1 MRRVRDHLKDESG
14 IALVVAIIIIFVLVS
29 ASLTLLS
36 LTNTHSR
43 LSWSYADEAQAFA
56 LAETGLQEAM
66 WFVQNGATVTAV
78 EHLLVVAADTVGSY
92 KYWLKSGKK
101 DTIVATGF
109 IPNAKKPRMSIQIK
123 QIF

>member
-1 MRRVRDHLKDESG
+1 MRRARDFLNEENG
-14 IALVVAIIIIFVLVS
+14 IALVVAIIIIFVLAS

-43 LSWSYADEAQAFA
+43 LSWSYTDETQAFA

-66 WFVQNGATVTAV
+66 WFVQNGTTLAAV
-78 EHLLVVAADTVGSY
+78 EHVLVVGADTVGSY

-109 IPNAKKPRMSIQIK
+109 IPNGRKPRMSIQIK